1 VNGRL
6 ARPEPRRRPTEENAL
21 CSRLR
26 SGVQSKQADGAE
38 GHRRDSTHGP
48 GNAGAEATWSALR
61 NRRVE
66 RLVLDPRANAA
77 GWQCQGCGYLDMG
90 GVLRSCLLC
99 QKASHPLELR
109 EEVVWKAQPPGIGAL
124 LKFKISRAKSRGV
137 TLPQSPMVNL
147 PNLCYFSLYL
157 WF

>member
-6 ARPEPRRRPTEENAL
+6 ARPEPRRQPTEENAL

-26 SGVQSKQADGAE
+26 SGVQSKQADGPG
-38 GHRRDSTHGP
+38 GHRRGSTHGP
-48 GNAGAEATWSALR
+48 GDAGAEATLSALR

-66 RLVLDPRANAA
+66 RLVLDRRANAA
-77 GWQCQGCGYLDMG
+77 GWQCQGWGHLGMG
-90 GVLRSCLLC
+90 GVLRSCPLC
-99 QKASHPLELR
+99 QKAGHPLELR

-124 LKFKISRAKSRGV
+124 LKFKVSRAKSRGV
-137 TLPQSPMVNL
+137 TLPQSPMAKL

-157 WF
+157 CF